1 MKQLFCLI
9 LLAAMSGGVLR
20 AQTPRLQTPYQIQ
33 PNDVLE
39 VRFPLT
45 PEFGQTVTVDP
56 TGQVY
61 LPELGEL
68 TASGMSVEQFRAEV
82 IAAASKRLVSPEV
95 SVNLKEFDKP
105 HFFVEGEVTTP
116 GRFDYR
122 PDISVLDAVAL
133 AGGFKISAR
142 KSKVFLLRKED
153 GGTSETKVLNLKRII
168 EHGRLQEAALLQP
181 GDVIFV
187 TQDSLSK
194 IERLTHLGNFGAIYN
209 PLQ

>member
-1 MKQLFCLI
+1 MKQLFYMF
-9 LLAAMSGGVLR
+9 LLAAVGGCLLR
-20 AQTPRLQTPYQIQ
+20 AQTPRLQMPYQIQ

-39 VRFPLT
+39 VSFPLT

-61 LPELGEL
+61 LPELGQL
-68 TASGMSVEQFRAEV
+68 RASGMSVEEFRAEV
-82 IAAASKRLVSPEV
+82 SAAASKRLVNPEV
-95 SVNLKEFDKP
+95 SVNLKDFDKP

-116 GRFDYR
+116 GKFEYR

-133 AGGFKISAR
+133 AGGFKISAQ
-142 KSKVFLLRKED
+142 KSKVFLLRKSD
-153 GGTSETKVLNLKRII
+153 GTSVTKVMNLKQII
-168 EHGRLQEAALLQP
+168 THGKLEEAALLQP

-194 IERLTHLGNFGAIYN
+194 IERITRLGTFGAIYN
-209 PLQ
+209 PLK

>member
-1 MKQLFCLI
+1 MRQLFYIALVG
-9 LLAAMSGGVLR
+9 LSGCTLH
-20 AQTPRLQTPYQIQ
+20 AQTPRLQQPYRIQ

-56 TGQVY
+56 RGQVY

-68 TASGMSVEQFRAEV
+68 EASGMSVEQFRAEV
-82 IAAASKRLVSPEV
+82 IAAASKRLVNPDV
-95 SVNLKEFDKP
+95 SINLKDFDKP

-116 GRFDYR
+116 GKFDYR

-133 AGGFKISAR
+133 AGGFKVSAR
-142 KSKVFLLRKED
+142 KSKVFLLRKTD
-153 GGTSETKVLNLKRII
+153 DGTSETKVLNLKELID
-168 EHGRLQEAALLQP
+168 HGKLQEAVLLQA

-194 IERLTHLGNFGAIYN
+194 VERITRLGTFGAIYN
-209 PLQ
+209 PIP